1 MTRRDHGDW
10 GIAVALLVAVVATIA
25 FRIIE
30 LRAGDSAEQARV
42 DARHAI
48 ALATKVEDAA
58 QRLDTCVTESRCD
71 DPAEF
76 SPGRRTFNEGLVVA
90 LTRGVAPAYVPF
102 TEMTHEW
109 NHAVIAAIDEDG
121 VVTDQPAAE
130 TLAGGPMI
138 DDLLSE
144 LDRVHGE
151 LTDDAAASQL
161 LSDIAGWV
169 WKVSLLLAVVSPFG
183 LILLR
188 RRCDRRQDREP
199 RAAMASA
206 RGTPGTTST
215 PAGPSSTNVS

>member
-76 SPGRRTFNEGLVVA
+76 SPGRRTLNEGLVVA

-151 LTDDAAASQL
+151 LTDDALEHRLFARAGVKQGQRRRQEPEWAE
-161 LSDIAGWV
+161 LSIELKKPGV
-169 WKVSLLLAVVSPFG
+169 TL
-183 LILLR
+183 LILW
-188 RRCDRRQDREP
+188 
-199 RAAMASA
+199 A
-206 RGTPGTTST
+206 R
-215 PAGPSSTNVS
+215 PAGFFRFSKGLLRFSSLPSIPRRK